1 MSPISHSAR
10 AAGAASPTPCELGR
24 RVDPARTPFAAA
36 LRQLPPGT
44 DRDLARK
51 LLAGLWESAPL
62 AADVVLEFSQ
72 LPGGEGWRMLDRALL
87 DGPQALADAPP
98 SVRALLGPILDPPDW
113 LNCELLDAGC
123 VAYSRVGVINAFAGA
138 RSLSY
143 GYAIPRTAKILLAT
157 GRIEE
162 MAGRRLVETGQWLLA
177 ATAPGNMRPDRC
189 DRGIAACVRVRLVH
203 AYVRRHMLAQQ
214 DWDVPRDAI
223 PLNATDIA
231 ATLNIGFFALHIQG
245 VEQLGISYSPGEKEA
260 MAHMWR
266 WVAHVV
272 GGSPELQPLSYEHA
286 IAFHALYGL
295 FDQRT
300 ASVSAKSL
308 TSALLRHG
316 LPQVA
321 FGIPASRANDLARL
335 TVPFTS
341 ALLAY
346 MLGPEDAR
354 LAGLSRNPLTLPMR
368 AAPLAG
374 RAYSLLRACGLLGD
388 DALIAAAG
396 LALTKRLLAN
406 AGSAHAPLHPE
417 AALSGSP
424 AESHGSQT
432 ASPRGAHPERSVRA
446 ST

>member
-1 MSPISHSAR
+1 MPSI
-10 AAGAASPTPCELGR
+10 AASPTPCELGR

-36 LRQLPPGT
+36 LQQLPPGA
-44 DRDLARK
+44 DHDLARK
-51 LLAGLWESAPL
+51 LLLGLWKSDPL
-62 AADVVLEFSQ
+62 ADDVVLEFSQ
-72 LPGGEGWRMLDRALL
+72 LPGGEGWRMLDRALGA
-87 DGPQALADAPP
+87 GPHVLADAPP
-98 SVRALLGPILDPPDW
+98 SLRALLGPMLDPPDW

-123 VAYSRVGVINAFAGA
+123 VAYSRVGLVNAFAGA

-143 GYAIPRTAKILLAT
+143 GYAIPRTAKVLLAT

-162 MAGRRLVETGQWLLA
+162 MAGRRLLETGQWLLA

-214 DWDVPRDAI
+214 DWDVQRDGI
-223 PLNATDIA
+223 PLNATDVA

-245 VEQLGISYSPGEKEA
+245 VEQLGVSYSPGEKEA

-272 GGSPELQPLSYEHA
+272 GVSGELQPLSYGQA
-286 IAFHALYGL
+286 RAFQALYEV
-295 FDQRT
+295 FAERT
-300 ASVSAKSL
+300 VSDSAKSL

-316 LPQVA
+316 LPRVA
-321 FGIPASRANDLARL
+321 FGIRASRANDLARL

-388 DALIAAAG
+388 DAAIAATG
-396 LALTKRLLAN
+396 LALNKRLLAN
-406 AGSAHAPLHPE
+406 AGSVQAPLHPE
-417 AALSGSP
+417 VAVSGSRRG
-424 AESHGSQT
+424 SHGS
-432 ASPRGAHPERSVRA
+432 
-446 ST
+446 